1 MRVVEHPIL
10 DELDTAKTV
19 TIYFD
24 GMPVR
29 ALEGEPVAA
38 ALMNA
43 GIRSFRLT
51 AKKKEKRGIFCA
63 IGRCTDCMMIVD
75 GVPNTRTCVTRVRDG
90 MKVRIQEGLGSF
102 LQEEFA
108 PGEEQ
113 KVADQRD

>member
-51 AKKKEKRGIFCA
+51 AKKKEKAA
-63 IGRCTDCMMIVD
+63 I
-75 GVPNTRTCVTRVRDG
+75 
-90 MKVRIQEGLGSF
+90 
-102 LQEEFA
+102 
-108 PGEEQ
+108 
-113 KVADQRD
+113 QRDNQKKIKELLMEED

>member
-63 IGRCTDCMMIVD
+63 IGRCTDCVMIVD
-75 GVPNTRTCVTRVRDG
+75 GVPNTRTCITPLKEGMRVET
-90 MKVRIQEGLGSF
+90 QYGLGKAY
-102 LQEEFA
+102 QVET
-108 PGEEQ
+108 
-113 KVADQRD
+113 